1 MQVNRDASPILET
14 EAQMKV
20 ETAQAAGGSKQA
32 DVGLKPLELEL
43 KHVSAGY
50 GQRRAIDD
58 LTVEIAAGKR
68 VGLIGPNGAG
78 KSTLFRSLVGLLPLM
93 SGQVLIQ
100 GQADRKA
107 RRQVAYVPQFEDVDW
122 NFPAAVID
130 VVIMGL
136 ARQVGW
142 PRL

>member
-1 MQVNRDASPILET
+1 MTVAISQLQAGMQE
-14 EAQMKV
+14 
-20 ETAQAAGGSKQA
+20 ETAEEVGMTEGEKAADGQVRPFA
-32 DVGLKPLELEL
+32 LEL

-68 VGLIGPNGAG
+68 VGPIGPNGAG

-107 RRQVAYVPQFEDVDW
+107 RRQVAYVPQFGDVDW
-122 NFPAAVID
+122 AVPAAVIGG
-130 VVIMGL
+130 VIMGV
-136 ARQVGW
+136 ARQGGW